1 MKMIIK
7 ALARWPEK
15 EGSRYGGPT
24 FWKKNNK
31 MVKSPGCTSVG
42 ASLCG

>member
-1 MKMIIK
+1 MTDDEIK

-24 FWKKNNK
+24 KKNKKIKKNK
-31 MVKSPGCTSVG
+31 KKIKNEANHCV
-42 ASLCG
+42 